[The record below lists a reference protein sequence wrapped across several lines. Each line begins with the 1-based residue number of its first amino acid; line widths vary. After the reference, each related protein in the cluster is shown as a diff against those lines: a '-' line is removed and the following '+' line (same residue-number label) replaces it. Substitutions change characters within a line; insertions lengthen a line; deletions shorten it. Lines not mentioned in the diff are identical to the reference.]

1 VIVLRIT
8 HHVSPI
14 ATINEQ
20 WVIKLTIVLGGNTM
34 HFFHHSQGGAKNIQG
49 SQLPLPKEVSKEFH
63 ILEPARLQFKRNGSK
78 LQMIIAGEE
87 EYKTVSVVPLFPLS
101 ESGNWVSVLDDEG
114 RELGIIEELG
124 KLNAENRRII
134 LDELHRRYVL
144 PRIQK
149 ILSCKEKFELV
160 QWEVETDRGVKEFL
174 SRNLRENIQQP
185 GQNRLILTDVDG
197 NRYDIP
203 DFQLLDKKSQNLLE
217 RYF

>member
-1 VIVLRIT
+1 
-8 HHVSPI
+8 
-14 ATINEQ
+14 
-20 WVIKLTIVLGGNTM
+20 M
-34 HFFHHSQGGAKNIQG
+34 HISFHHSRGGPKNIQG
-49 SQLPLPKEVSKEFH
+49 SQLPLPKEVSKEFR
-63 ILEPARLQFKRNGSK
+63 ILEPERLQFKKNGSK
-78 LQMIIAGEE
+78 LKMLIEGEDE
-87 EYKTVSVVPLFPLS
+87 HKTISVVPLFPLS
-101 ESGNWVSVLDDEG
+101 ESERWLSVLDDEG

-124 KLNAENRRII
+124 KLDAENRKII
-134 LDELHRRYVL
+134 LDELRRRYVL

-185 GQNRLILTDVDG
+185 SENRLILTDVDS

-203 DFQLLDKKSQNLLE
+203 DFQSLDKKSQNLLE

>member
-1 VIVLRIT
+1 VIVSRIT
-8 HHVSPI
+8 FHASPI
-14 ATINEQ
+14 AKVNEQ
-20 WVIKLTIVLGGNTM
+20 WVIKLTIGPGGNTM

-49 SQLPLPKEVSKEFH
+49 SQLPLPKEVSKEFR

-78 LQMIIAGEE
+78 LQMIIEGEKE
-87 EYKTVSVVPLFPLS
+87 DKTVSVVPLFPLS
-101 ESGNWVSVLDDEG
+101 ESEHWVSVLDDEG

-124 KLNAENRRII
+124 KLNVESRQMI